1 LLSGHPQG
9 APRQGTEAQADAE
22 SDEKAAKLRAKAL
35 QRANQVPQLLAEVAA
50 CETRLD
56 EFLGQL
62 ASRKPD
68 LTVLRRGMEAQILHK
83 VPFMAT

>member
-1 LLSGHPQG
+1 MSGHPQG

-50 CETRLD
+50 CKTRLD
-56 EFLGQL
+56 ALLFQL
-62 ASRKPD
+62 SSPKPD
-68 LTVLRRGMEAQILHK
+68 LAVLCRGMEAQILHK